1 MPYTITKGK
10 PTIHEYKG
18 YKYELPNEIYN
29 WTPAPNWY
37 EMIATRSQRD
47 FIDTYIQL
55 LNQSLKYITN
65 RESRKTL
72 MFKLLPSYSEIPFSE
87 ARSYIIYYYYK
98 RLEEQN
104 RAERE

>member
-1 MPYTITKGK
+1 MPYTITKSK
-10 PTIHEYKG
+10 PTVHEYKG
-18 YKYELPNEIYN
+18 YKYELPNETRK

-37 EMIATRSQRD
+37 ETIATRSQRD
-47 FIDTYIQL
+47 FVDTYIQL

-72 MFKLLPSYSEIPFSE
+72 ILKLVPLSEMTFSE

-98 RLEEQN
+98 RLEERN
-104 RAERE
+104 CAERE